1 MLEFNEHYSEL
12 EALDALLASFDYD
25 DLPSWNVLGQN
36 VWMID
41 FDYSAFVTTEWVMQT
56 VDVA

>member
-12 EALDALLASFDYD
+12 EALDTLIASFDTN

-36 VWMID
+36 VWTMD
-41 FDYSAFVTTEWVMQT
+41 FDYTAFVTSEWVMQT